1 MEPSKRGRPRST
13 DADRSILEAAR
24 DLLLEGG
31 YDALNLAAVAE
42 RAGVAKQTVYR
53 RWSSKSHL
61 VAGAVLA
68 GVLAPSG
75 IAAVAVAGADPGVG
89 AEAAE
94 PREASDEPG
103 GLHEWMRR
111 LAASLESP
119 ANAAT
124 VRALAAAAADDDD
137 DAARLYERFTGPTR
151 RLLVE
156 VLEAGRD
163 RGEVR
168 TDADLEAVA
177 DAVFGVALYRIL
189 ARIDDPAAG
198 IDSLA
203 TILVDGLAP
212 RTATR

>member
-13 DADRSILEAAR
+13 DADRAILEAAR
-24 DLLLEGG
+24 DLLLEAG
-31 YDALNLAAVAE
+31 YDGLNLAAVAE

-53 RWSSKSHL
+53 RWNSKSHL

-75 IAAVAVAGADPGVG
+75 FPPDALAG
-89 AEAAE
+89 
-94 PREASDEPG
+94 EASAAPAD
-103 GLHEWMRR
+103 LRDWMHR
-111 LAASLESP
+111 LALSLESP

-151 RLLVE
+151 RLLVDI
-156 VLEAGRD
+156 LESARS

-168 TDADLEAVA
+168 DDANLEAVA

-189 ARIDDPAAG
+189 ARIEAPASG

-203 TILVDGLAP
+203 TVIIDGLEP
-212 RTATR
+212 RTPPGR